1 MPQKIKVAIL
11 TNQTGAHVGAYL
23 NALRDTEACKAV
35 VLADPDGRWVDSARK
50 VLGAK
55 LTAVHRDAKQMLAQE
70 KPTMAMVTMEA
81 RIAPPVID
89 LALEAGCHVFAE
101 KPACLRAK
109 DLAPLAQKADSKHL
123 HLMLAL
129 ANRLNPELVAARKLI
144 AEGAIGK
151 IYGLEM
157 HLVADQ
163 TRLTNK
169 SYQAQ
174 WYTQKKR
181 AGGGHLVWLGIHWLD
196 LAQFVTGAEITEVAG
211 FIANVGG
218 QPIDIE
224 DSATATLR
232 FNNGALGTMTSGYYL
247 KRGYHSHIKIWGSE
261 GWLHLEQM
269 LDQPLHWVSHKG
281 DQAGKLQ
288 EWKGNR
294 QPRGYTPFVRACV
307 EACANDTD
315 PPINNADS
323 LRAVKVVYSIYEAAT
338 IGRVVRIP
346 E

>member
-1 MPQKIKVAIL
+1 MSKKIKVAIL

-23 NALRDTEACKAV
+23 NALRDTEACEAV
-35 VLADPDGRWVDSARK
+35 VLADPDGSWVDSARK

-55 LTAVHRDAKQMLAQE
+55 LKAVHRDAKQMLAKE
-70 KPTMAMVTMEA
+70 NPAMAMVTMEA

-89 LALEAGCHVFAE
+89 LALDAGCHVFAE
-101 KPACLRAK
+101 KPACLLAE
-109 DLAPLAQKADSKHL
+109 DFAPLVKKADSKHL
-123 HLMLAL
+123 HVMLAL
-129 ANRLNPELVAARKLI
+129 ANRVNPEITVARKLI
-144 AEGAIGK
+144 ADGAIGK
-151 IYGLEM
+151 VFGLEM

-163 TRLTNK
+163 TRLKNK
-169 SYQAQ
+169 AYHTK
-174 WYTQKKR
+174 WYAQKKR

-196 LAQFVTGAEITEVAG
+196 LAQFVTSAAITEVAG

-218 QPIDIE
+218 QPIDVE
-224 DSATATLR
+224 DSAAATLR
-232 FNNGALGTMTSGYYL
+232 FDNGALGTLTSGFYL

-261 GWLHLEQM
+261 GWLHLQQM
-269 LDQPLHWVSHKG
+269 LDQPLHWVSHQG

-294 QPRGYTPFVRACV
+294 QPRGYTPYVRACI

-315 PPINNADS
+315 PPISNADS

-338 IGRVVRIP
+338 TGRVVRIP

>member
-1 MPQKIKVAIL
+1 M
-11 TNQTGAHVGAYL
+11 
-23 NALRDTEACKAV
+23 
-35 VLADPDGRWVDSARK
+35 
-50 VLGAK
+50 
-55 LTAVHRDAKQMLAQE
+55 LTAE
-70 KPTMAMVTMEA
+70 KPVMSIVTMEA
-81 RIAPPVID
+81 RLAPPVID
-89 LALEAGCHVFAE
+89 LALEHGCHVFAE
-101 KPACLRAK
+101 KPACLRAE
-109 DLAPLAQKADSKHL
+109 DFAPLVQKADSKHL

-196 LAQFVTGAEITEVAG
+196 LAQFVTGTEITEVAG

-232 FNNGALGTMTSGYYL
+232 FDNGALGTMTSGYYL

-261 GWLHLEQM
+261 GWLHLQQM
-269 LDQPLHWVSHKG
+269 LDKPLHWVSQKG
-281 DQAGKLQ
+281 EQAGKVQ

-294 QPRGYTPFVRACV
+294 QPRGYTPYVRTCI

-323 LRAVKVVYSIYEAAT
+323 LRAIKVVYSIYEAAGKGKT
-338 IGRVVRIP
+338 IRID
-346 E
+346 